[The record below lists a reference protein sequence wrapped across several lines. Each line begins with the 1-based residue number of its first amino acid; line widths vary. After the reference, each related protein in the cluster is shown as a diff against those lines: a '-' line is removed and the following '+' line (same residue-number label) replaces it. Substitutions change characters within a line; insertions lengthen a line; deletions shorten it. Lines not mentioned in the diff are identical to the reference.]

1 MGKLYAGQTKLRIR
15 LTVGQDITGAT
26 VLVKYRKPDG
36 TEGSFADAHIEDNA
50 NGIIYCDVN
59 ADGSEIPTANFGE
72 WMFWAH
78 ITFADGRFA
87 PGEAIWEH
95 FYEEPA

>member
-36 TEGSFADAHIEDNA
+36 TEGSFVGVPEDVA
-50 NGIIYCDVN
+50 LGIFYYDIDVSG
-59 ADGSEIPTANFGE
+59 DDIPTADYGE
-72 WMFWAH
+72 WMFWAY
-78 ITFADGRFA
+78 ITYADGKVA